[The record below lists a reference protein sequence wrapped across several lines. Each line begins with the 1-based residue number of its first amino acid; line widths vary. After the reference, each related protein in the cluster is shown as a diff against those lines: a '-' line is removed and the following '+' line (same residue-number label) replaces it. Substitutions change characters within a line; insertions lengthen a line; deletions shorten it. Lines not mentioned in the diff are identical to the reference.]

1 MRNSLSD
8 NIWLQGLHA
17 FWRLL
22 EAGVIGHNF
31 FSNSKGM
38 SFRDR
43 KKYLEVDGLRM
54 AYIEEGEGDPVVL
67 LHGNPTSSFIW
78 RNIIPHIQGQ
88 ARVIAPDLIGMGDSD
103 KLQNSGPGSYRFVEH
118 RHYLDLLLE
127 RLRIQ
132 SDVVMVGSDWGAAL
146 AMDWACRNPQRMKG
160 MVYFEAIVAQQHY
173 DEVTADR
180 RDFVQSFKGPE
191 GEKLMLEQNIVV
203 DVLLQ
208 MHQIRQFTEEEISEY
223 RRPFA
228 VVGEGRRPTL
238 TWAREQPW
246 DGEPGDVLEIVDN
259 YADWMASSPMPK
271 LLISGEPGAL
281 LSGERLELC
290 RSWPNQRE
298 VTVVGLHNLQEDS
311 PDEIGK
317 AISSWYSSISN

>member
-1 MRNSLSD
+1 
-8 NIWLQGLHA
+8 
-17 FWRLL
+17 
-22 EAGVIGHNF
+22 
-31 FSNSKGM
+31 M

-43 KKYLEVDGLRM
+43 KKYKEVDGLRM
-54 AYIEEGEGDPVVL
+54 AYIEEGKGDPVVL

-78 RNIIPHIQGQ
+78 RNIIPHLQGQ

-103 KLQNSGPGSYRFVEH
+103 KLEDSGPGSYRFVEH

-132 SDVVMVGSDWGAAL
+132 SDAVMVGSDWGAAL
-146 AMDWACRNPQRMKG
+146 AMDWARRNPQRMKG
-160 MVYFEAIVAQQHY
+160 LVYLEAIVAQQHY
-173 DEVTADR
+173 DEVSADR
-180 RDFVQSFKGPE
+180 RDFVQSFKGPG

-208 MHQIRQFTEEEISEY
+208 MHQIRKFTEEEISEY

-228 VVGEGRRPTL
+228 VAGEGRRPTL

-246 DGEPGDVLEIVDN
+246 DGEPRDVLDLMDN
-259 YADWMASSPMPK
+259 CTKWMASSPLPK
-271 LLISGEPGAL
+271 LLIIGEPGAL

-298 VTVVGLHNLQEDS
+298 VTVAGLHNLQEDS
-311 PDEIGK
+311 PNEIGK
-317 AISSWYSSISN
+317 AISNWYASL

>member
-1 MRNSLSD
+1 MEKHHSAHTR
-8 NIWLQGLHA
+8 
-17 FWRLL
+17 
-22 EAGVIGHNF
+22 
-31 FSNSKGM
+31 
-38 SFRDR
+38 
-43 KKYLEVDGLRM
+43 
-54 AYIEEGEGDPVVL
+54 
-67 LHGNPTSSFIW
+67 
-78 RNIIPHIQGQ
+78 Q

-103 KLQNSGPGSYRFVEH
+103 KLEDSGPESYRFVEH

-160 MVYFEAIVAQQHY
+160 LVYFEAIVAQQHY

-208 MHQIRQFTEEEISEY
+208 MHQIRQFTEKRLGIPASVCCC
-223 RRPFA
+223 RR
-228 VVGEGRRPTL
+228 GRRPTL
-238 TWAREQPW
+238 SWAREQPW

-281 LSGERLELC
+281 LSGKDWSC
-290 RSWPNQRE
+290 
-298 VTVVGLHNLQEDS
+298 VGLGLIKER
-311 PDEIGK
+311 
-317 AISSWYSSISN
+317 

>member
-1 MRNSLSD
+1 
-8 NIWLQGLHA
+8 
-17 FWRLL
+17 
-22 EAGVIGHNF
+22 
-31 FSNSKGM
+31 M

-43 KKYLEVDGLRM
+43 KKYLEIDGLRM
-54 AYIEEGEGDPVVL
+54 AYIEEGNGDPVVL

-78 RNIIPHIQGQ
+78 RNIIPHLQGQ
-88 ARVIAPDLIGMGDSD
+88 ARVVAPDLIGMGDSD
-103 KLQNSGPGSYRFVEH
+103 KLEDSGPESYRFVEH

-127 RLRIQ
+127 RLQIQ
-132 SDVVMVGSDWGAAL
+132 SNVVMVGSDWGAAL
-146 AMDWACRNPQRMKG
+146 AMDWACRNPEQMKG
-160 MVYFEAIVAQQHY
+160 LVYFEAIVAQQRY

-180 RDFVQSFKGPE
+180 RDFVQSFKGPD

-208 MHQIRQFTEEEISEY
+208 MHQIRKFSEEEISEY

-246 DGEPGDVLEIVDN
+246 DGEPRDVLEIVDN
-259 YADWMASSPMPK
+259 YADWMASSPLPK

-281 LSGERLELC
+281 ISGQRLELC

-317 AISSWYSSISN
+317 AISSWYSSISI